1 MEENNFSLVNLTK
14 IKTSELALLI
24 GRQVFVLIK
33 NEILGEKY
41 DLSIAFV
48 SERKSREINKRYR
61 NKDKSTNI
69 LSFHLSKT
77 EGEMLLCPALIKRE
91 TKKFGKNFKE
101 LLEFLVIHGML
112 HLKGMEHSSRM
123 EIEEE
128 KYLSR
133 IESLIK
139 IKSKK

>member
-69 LSFHLSKT
+69 LSFPLSKT